1 MPPEGLAPMAG
12 FRFRHTWVVGVTQ
25 AGGRFQLPKPP
36 PAREPGSLCY
46 LREHNS
52 SVPLAV

>member
-25 AGGRFQLPKPP
+25 AGGIFQLPIPP
-36 PAREPGSLCY
+36 PPRGQAPYATSDNTIPVC
-46 LREHNS
+46 H
-52 SVPLAV
+52 